1 MVYDKIEK
9 RKLLIGMGISMS
21 KKDVIVFLIVTVLV
35 GGLIYFLPQID
46 SLITGKKVHG
56 KEEEVVSTKKEV
68 DKYTCTFGSNSNL
81 IRQNIEATFYLSNE
95 QVTRIYT
102 RQTQTYPQIEDYK
115 NALKETEK
123 ENDDEDYTVKVALD
137 DINNTIIT
145 TKGINIK
152 EGIKVDYPTNYEE
165 LTNYLEKNNYT
176 CSVHY
181 KQ

>member
-1 MVYDKIEK
+1 MRVT
-9 RKLLIGMGISMS
+9 MS
-21 KKDVIVFLIVTVLV
+21 KKDCIIFVVVAILM

-46 SLITGKKVHG
+46 SLITGKKLNG

-102 RQTQTYPQIEDYK
+102 RQTQTYPKKEDYQ
-115 NALKETEK
+115 NALKDVEK
-123 ENDDEDYTVKVALD
+123 ESKDEDYTVKVALD
-137 DINNTIIT
+137 NINNTIIT

-152 EGIKVDYPTNYEE
+152 EGTKVDYPTKYEE
-165 LTNYLEKNNYT
+165 LTDYLEKNNYT

-181 KQ
+181 KG